1 MSVSSRGGG
10 LYRRV
15 TWLSCLVVLLLVGSA
30 GCGNVRFYVSR
41 QIDLDAI
48 ESQLRMKESTRK
60 DVLAVLGPPEGKG
73 REMLPM
79 TRVPRTM
86 WSYYY
91 EEGTLQDARRTF
103 LFVYFDGDLFDGYFW
118 VSSLPEDAGKAF

>member
-1 MSVSSRGGG
+1 
-10 LYRRV
+10 LH
-15 TWLSCLVVLLLVGSA
+15 CLVALLLLGCA

-48 ESQLRMKESTRK
+48 ESRLRLKESTRE
-60 DVLAVLGPPEGKG
+60 DVEAVLGAPEGKG

-79 TRVPRTM
+79 TPDPRSM

-91 EEGTLQDARRTF
+91 EEGTLQDVRRVF
-103 LFVYFDGDLFDGYFW
+103 LFVYFDGDVFDGYFW
-118 VSSLPEDAGKAF
+118 VSSLPEDAGKGL